1 MHSGLG
7 QEKRFQGPFFLVPSG
22 HAPFANPVIMTTE
35 NETVLQHIQ
44 EELNQQERARLSPLA
59 VCSVDAVRRLPEER
73 QDHRQAFAQDADRI
87 LHSKAYTR
95 YIDKTQVFSLVANDH
110 ITHRVLHVQMV
121 SRIGRTVGRFLGL
134 NEDLIEAIALGHDIG
149 HPPFGHEGE
158 HILAR
163 LCRGHGLDSFQ
174 HNLQS
179 VQFLDRFEKKGQGW
193 NLTLQVLDGIMCHDG
208 EAHHPRLAPRRGKSF
223 ADFDREM
230 QAKGREPMT
239 ALAPMSLEGC
249 VVRLADTIAYLGRDI
264 EDAIELALIRR
275 EEIPEGCGRRL
286 GTSNGTIVYT
296 LVTDLV
302 ANSRQVRQATEPTDR
317 ERDFVGFSPEV
328 AAAMLSLKKFN
339 YERIYRNPAF
349 KPDFE
354 RIHACYEQLF
364 AHYLG
369 QLERGAAGGGFL
381 DAMSPAYMQAHPPAA
396 MVRDYL
402 AGMTD
407 DFFLRQAKAIGC
419 DVPAKRCLP
428 A

>member
-1 MHSGLG
+1 
-7 QEKRFQGPFFLVPSG
+7 
-22 HAPFANPVIMTTE
+22 MTTA
-35 NETVLQHIQ
+35 NETVLREIQ
-44 EELNQQERARLSPLA
+44 EELNRQELSRLSPLA
-59 VCSVDAVRRLPEER
+59 VFSGEGVRRRPEER
-73 QDHRQAFAQDADRI
+73 QGHRQAFAQDADRI

-95 YIDKTQVFSLVANDH
+95 YIDKTQVFSLVDNDH

-121 SRIGRTVGRFLGL
+121 SRIARTVGRFLGL

-158 HILAR
+158 QILAK
-163 LCRGHGLDSFQ
+163 LCRRHGLDPFQ

-179 VQFLDRFEKKGQGW
+179 VQFLDCFEKKGKGW

-208 EAHHPRLAPRRGKSF
+208 EVHNPRLAPRRGKTF
-223 ADFDREM
+223 ADFDREL
-230 QAKGREPMT
+230 QVKSREPMT
-239 ALAPMSLEGC
+239 PLVPMSLEGC

-275 EEIPEGCGRRL
+275 EEIPDGCGRRL

-302 ANSRQVRQATEPTDR
+302 AHSRQVRQASGPTDR
-317 ERDFVGFSPEV
+317 ERDYVGFSPE
-328 AAAMLSLKKFN
+328 AAMAMLEMKTFN

-364 AHYLG
+364 DHYLR
-369 QLERGAAGGGFL
+369 QLERTIGEGEGLL
-381 DAMSPAYMQAHPPAA
+381 DSMSPEYRKTHAPAA
-396 MVRDYL
+396 IVRDYL

-407 DFFLRQAKAIGC
+407 DFFLRQARAIGC
-419 DVPAKRCLP
+419 DVPERTCLP

>member
-1 MHSGLG
+1 
-7 QEKRFQGPFFLVPSG
+7 
-22 HAPFANPVIMTTE
+22 MTTD
-35 NETVLQHIQ
+35 NETVLQMIQ
-44 EELNQQERARLSPLA
+44 KDLNRQERARLSPLA
-59 VCSVDAVRRLPEER
+59 VCSGDAVRRLSEER

-95 YIDKTQVFSLVANDH
+95 YIDKTQVFSLVDNDH

-121 SRIGRTVGRFLGL
+121 SRIARTVGRFLGL

-163 LCRGHGLDSFQ
+163 LCRSHGLDPFQ

-179 VQFLDRFEKKGQGW
+179 VQFLDRFEKKGRGW

-208 EAHHPRLAPRRGKSF
+208 EVHNPRLAPRRGKTF
-223 ADFDREM
+223 ADFDRELREKS
-230 QAKGREPMT
+230 QAPMT
-239 ALAPMSLEGC
+239 PLVPMSLEGC

-275 EEIPEGCGRRL
+275 DEIPAGCGQRL

-302 ANSRQVRQATEPTDR
+302 AHSRQVRTATGPADQA
-317 ERDFVGFSPEV
+317 RDYVGFSPEA
-328 AAAMLSLKKFN
+328 AAAMLEMKKFN

-349 KPDFE
+349 KPDFA
-354 RIHACYEQLF
+354 RIHVCYERLF
-364 AHYLG
+364 DHYLE
-369 QLERGAAGGGFL
+369 QLAQPGAAGTGFPET
-381 DAMSPAYMQAHPPAA
+381 MSEEYRTGHPPAA
-396 MVRDYL
+396 IVRDYL

-407 DFFLRQAKAIGC
+407 DFFLRQAKSIGC
-419 DVPAKRCLP
+419 DVPEKTCLP

>member
-1 MHSGLG
+1 
-7 QEKRFQGPFFLVPSG
+7 
-22 HAPFANPVIMTTE
+22 MTTD
-35 NETVLQHIQ
+35 NGAILRQIQ
-44 EELNQQERARLSPLA
+44 DDLNRQEQGRLSPLA
-59 VCSVDAVRRLPEER
+59 VFSRDAVRRRPEKR
-73 QDHRQAFAQDADRI
+73 QGHRQAFAQDADRI

-95 YIDKTQVFSLVANDH
+95 YIDKTQVFSLVDNDH

-121 SRIGRTVGRFLGL
+121 SRIARTVGRFLGL

-158 HILAR
+158 RILAK
-163 LCRGHGLDSFQ
+163 LCRRHGLDPFQ

-179 VQFLDRFEKKGQGW
+179 VQFLDRFEKKGRGW

-208 EAHHPRLAPRRGKSF
+208 EVHNPRLSPRRGKTF
-223 ADFDREM
+223 ADFDRELR
-230 QAKGREPMT
+230 QKSREPMT
-239 ALAPMSLEGC
+239 PLIPMSLEGC

-275 EEIPEGCGRRL
+275 EEIPAGCGRRL

-302 ANSRQVRQATEPTDR
+302 AHSRQVRQATGLGDQEK
-317 ERDFVGFSPEV
+317 EYVGFSPEV
-328 AAAMLSLKKFN
+328 ATAMLEMKQFN

-349 KPDFE
+349 KPDFA
-354 RIHACYEQLF
+354 RIHVCYEKLF
-364 AHYLG
+364 VHYLR
-369 QLERGAAGGGFL
+369 QLDLPPEDGGGLL
-381 DAMSPAYMQAHPPAA
+381 DSMALDYLRGLPPAA
-396 MVRDYL
+396 IVRDYL

-407 DFFLRQAKAIGC
+407 DFFLRQARAIGC
-419 DVPAKRCLP
+419 EVPERICLP